1 MSYSA
6 LQRLSEYL
14 LTGLND
20 LIKII
25 KQMRRLTLE
34 LSANVPYVVVGVRPV
49 LYSEGQVGVGSK

>member
-25 KQMRRLTLE
+25 KRMRRLTLD
-34 LSANVPYVVVGVRPV
+34 LSASVPYVVVGVRPV

>member
-1 MSYSA
+1 M
-6 LQRLSEYL
+6 